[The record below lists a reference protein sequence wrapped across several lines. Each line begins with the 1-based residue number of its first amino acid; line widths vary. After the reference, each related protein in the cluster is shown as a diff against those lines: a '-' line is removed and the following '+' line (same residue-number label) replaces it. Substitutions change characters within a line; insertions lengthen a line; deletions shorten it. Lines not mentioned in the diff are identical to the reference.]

1 MLEATDLEC
10 DKGDHARYRDQVAVH
25 RSEQRSRA
33 SLEERGDDLP
43 ALLHP
48 LLGIGELVRTTCHE
62 HTKPH
67 AMHASGS
74 SQARRWSGSAVAGVV
89 SMLRARTIASD
100 GGRARAESARL
111 RAKPSCLDPHGKVLT

>member
-74 SQARRWSGSAVAGVV
+74 SQARRWSGSAVAAVGSVLGAPTTTLN
-89 SMLRARTIASD
+89 S
-100 GGRARAESARL
+100 GPPRAE
-111 RAKPSCLDPHGKVLT
+111 